1 MYKPLPLNTLS
12 SLRKSVSPK
21 LPFSNPQ
28 INYFSHLQPP
38 VAEPDTTEA
47 TQQRQTQL
55 SGKMIFTLPKLPLKR
70 EGKNKVIFRHL
81 VIVKVTTHLPLSD
94 RSLENTLQRNKWK
107 REDMMCRK
115 LRVQCR
121 EFTKRPQ
128 GSRCAASLKSN
139 SSCQNVMLMGWKWAV
154 SRKNDKQNYRLFDS
168 FECLAKIITRH
179 YPDLLEHLV
188 RGYWQTHRKLSKAE
202 ASTSSRASWMQH
214 TAGIIVHS

>member
-12 SLRKSVSPK
+12 SLLKSVSPK

-28 INYFSHLQPP
+28 INYVLHLQPP
-38 VAEPDTTEA
+38 VAELDTTEA
-47 TQQRQTQL
+47 TQQQRRQKHYFFWLTQL
-55 SGKMIFTLPKLPLKR
+55 SGKMSFTLPKLPFKR

-81 VIVKVTTHLPLSD
+81 VIVKVTTHLPLCD
-94 RSLENTLQRNKWK
+94 RLLENTLQQNKWK

-128 GSRCAASLKSN
+128 GSRCAAGLKSN

-154 SRKNDKQNYRLFDS
+154 SRKNDKHNYRLFDS

-188 RGYWQTHRKLSKAE
+188 RGY
-202 ASTSSRASWMQH
+202 
-214 TAGIIVHS
+214 